1 MDLVIP
7 FDSDRPTRAE
17 IRLGALRRNFL
28 KARTLAG
35 SALVMAVV
43 KADAYGHGLLR
54 SAREFRDAG
63 ADYLGVALVEEGA
76 YLRENGVRL
85 PILVLGPLALSQAER
100 FIRNGLEITL
110 PSMEKA
116 KAVSDAALAL
126 GLKARVHLKFD
137 TGMGRIGAQ
146 WDRDPLGFFKAVQAL
161 PGLAIRGL
169 FSHFSSADEDAAYSD
184 EQERRF
190 RELLSLIEPRCAEP
204 VIAHMA
210 NSAALAARPGSR
222 FGMVRPG
229 LMLYGYEPSPF
240 AHTGVEPAMRLLSKV
255 AYFKSLE
262 AGARIS
268 YGGRHILARAS
279 RIATVPIGYADG
291 YPRGLSGV
299 GRAIVRGRSYPI
311 AGTVCMDQLMLD
323 LGPDGEAYNGD
334 DVLLFGPGGDGRGES
349 GIALGELCD
358 TLGTIPY
365 ELLCRVSARVPRVY
379 LED

>member
-1 MDLVIP
+1 MDPVIP

-17 IRLGALRRNFL
+17 ICLGALHRNFA
-28 KARTLAG
+28 KARALAG
-35 SALVMAVV
+35 KALVMAVV

-54 SAREFRDAG
+54 CAREFSEAG
-63 ADYLGVALVEEGA
+63 ADYLGVALVEEGV
-76 YLRENGVRL
+76 YLRDNGIRL

-100 FIRNGLEITL
+100 FIRYGLEITL
-110 PSMEKA
+110 PSLEKA
-116 KAVSDAALAL
+116 QAVSDAALAL
-126 GLKARVHLKFD
+126 GLKAQVQLKFD

-146 WDRDPLGFFKAVQAL
+146 WDRDPLGFFLAVQAM

-169 FSHFSSADEDAAYSD
+169 FSHFSSADEDRAYSD

-190 RELLSLIEPRCAEP
+190 RDLLSLIGPRCAEP
-204 VIAHMA
+204 VVAHMA
-210 NSAALAARPGSR
+210 NSAALAARPSSR

-255 AYFKSLE
+255 AYFKCLE
-262 AGARIS
+262 AGARVS
-268 YGGRHILARAS
+268 YGGRHRLSRAS

-291 YPRGLSGV
+291 YPRGLSGI

-334 DVLLFGPGGDGRGES
+334 EVLLFGPGADGRPES
-349 GIALGELCD
+349 GIALQELCEK
-358 TLGTIPY
+358 LGTIPY
-365 ELLCRVSARVPRVY
+365 ELLCRVSARVPRTY
-379 LED
+379 IGD